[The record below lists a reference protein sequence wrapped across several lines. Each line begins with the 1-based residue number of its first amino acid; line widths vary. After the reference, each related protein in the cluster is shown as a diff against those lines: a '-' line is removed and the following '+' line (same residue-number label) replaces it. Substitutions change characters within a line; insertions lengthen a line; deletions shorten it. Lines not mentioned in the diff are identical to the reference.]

1 MGLSRDSVGIKSV
14 DCGLEIRKRQED
26 DKVIA
31 LAGNPNVGKSTVF
44 NEMTGMNQHTGNWPG
59 KTVANA
65 QGYANDG
72 EQGYVMVDIPGC
84 YSLMAHSTEE
94 EVARDFICF
103 ENPDAV
109 IVVCDATCLERNL
122 NLVLQI
128 LEANRRAVVCVNLMD
143 EAKKKSIS
151 IRFDVLEERLGVPVI
166 GTAARSG
173 KGLEQIY
180 EGLKHVLELNKR
192 LESAR
197 YMEVV
202 EGEYAE
208 TEAVDVEMEAV
219 VEAEVEDVEVEAVAE
234 AEDVEMEAVVEAEVE
249 DVEVEAEAEAE
260 AEETENAE
268 AKMKIE
274 EAGSKEAEEAEE
286 AETVKEAEAETKNI
300 AARDI
305 EARNMEAAAE
315 NVNDIENEVRKTAE
329 KAADRR
335 FDENPAPRILIR
347 YPEYIEAAIARLTP
361 VVRKTAG
368 EGVNIRWLCARLL
381 DSNENLMEAVR
392 KYLAP
397 VAESLEV
404 SSLLAEI
411 REEWKERGI
420 TQKRVSD
427 DMASVFVRKA
437 EFICRGAVVYEN
449 QKYDKKDRL
458 LDRLFTSKATG
469 FPIMFL
475 ILLGVFWLTI
485 TGANYPSELL
495 STGLFWVEDRISELF
510 LAIGMP
516 VLVND
521 LLVHGVYRVLAWVI
535 SVMLPPMAIFFP
547 LFTLLEDFG
556 YLPRVA
562 FNLDRCFK
570 RCAACGKQALTMCM
584 GFGCNAAG
592 IIGCRI
598 IDSPRERLI
607 AMITNN
613 FVPCNG
619 RFPTM
624 IAIITMFFVG
634 SAAGAFSSVL
644 SAAILAGVI
653 VLGVLMT
660 LLISKILSATV
671 LKGVPSS
678 FTLELPPYRKP
689 QIGKVIVRSIFD
701 RTLFVLGRAIVVAA
715 PAGLII
721 WLMANI
727 SVGDAT
733 LLAHCSGFLDPFAQ
747 VIGMDGVILLAFIL
761 GFPANE
767 IVVPIIIM
775 AYMAEGSLLDIS
787 DLSVLRDLLV
797 SHGWTWITAVSTMLF
812 SLMHWPCSTTCLTI
826 KKETQSVK
834 WTVASFL
841 VPTVTGI
848 VVCFLFT
855 TIARAF
861 L

>member
-1 MGLSRDSVGIKSV
+1 
-14 DCGLEIRKRQED
+14 
-26 DKVIA
+26 
-31 LAGNPNVGKSTVF
+31 
-44 NEMTGMNQHTGNWPG
+44 
-59 KTVANA
+59 
-65 QGYANDG
+65 
-72 EQGYVMVDIPGC
+72 MVDIPGC

-286 AETVKEAEAETKNI
+286 AEAAETVKEAEAETKNI

-634 SAAGAFSSVL
+634 SAAGAFSSLL

>member
-286 AETVKEAEAETKNI
+286 AEAAETVKEAEAETKNI

-562 FNLDRCFK
+562 FSLDRCFK

-761 GFPANE
+761 GFPAN
-767 IVVPIIIM
+767 
-775 AYMAEGSLLDIS
+775 A
-787 DLSVLRDLLV
+787 
-797 SHGWTWITAVSTMLF
+797 
-812 SLMHWPCSTTCLTI
+812 
-826 KKETQSVK
+826 
-834 WTVASFL
+834 
-841 VPTVTGI
+841 
-848 VVCFLFT
+848 
-855 TIARAF
+855 
-861 L
+861 